1 MPRNC
6 FSGATAEEVGEEL
19 FPGGGTLLRDH
30 CLGAIWEGLLLRGR
44 LRGPFLGAVAEE
56 PLRRSGS

>member
-30 CLGAIWEGLLLRGR
+30 CLGVIWERLLLRGR
-44 LRGPFLGAVAEE
+44 LRDHF
-56 PLRRSGS
+56 